1 GRPGQPGTLLFPEGV
16 AAAQV
21 LISGEKGGTTGATV
35 FVGFGIAFVHK
46 FITIGLNALKE
57 TVAAPIAVINRAAV
71 FSADMASELLGVGY
85 IIGVRTGAIMMGGA
99 ILGYLVIIPTIFFVG
114 ENASV
119 VIPPSSEK
127 LIKDMSIGEIRNNYL
142 LFIGA
147 GCVAT
152 AGLISMG

>member
-1 GRPGQPGTLLFPEGV
+1 

-46 FITIGLNALKE
+46 FLTIGFNAIKE
-57 TVAAPIAVINRAAV
+57 TVSVPIGVINKAAV

-99 ILGYLVIIPTIFFVG
+99 ILGYLVIIPTIYFVG
-114 ENASV
+114 EHATV

-127 LIKDMSIGEIRNNYL
+127 LISKMSIGDLRNNYL

-152 AGLISMG
+152 AGLISMSRT